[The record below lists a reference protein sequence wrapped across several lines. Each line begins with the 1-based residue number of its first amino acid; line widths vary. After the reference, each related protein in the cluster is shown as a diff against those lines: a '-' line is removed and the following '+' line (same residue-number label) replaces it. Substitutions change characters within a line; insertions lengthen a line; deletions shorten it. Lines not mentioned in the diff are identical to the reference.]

1 MYIKTDMDRRIIRT
15 KKAIRNSL
23 ASLLIEKPI
32 NDITIKEISD
42 RADINRKTFYN
53 YYSGIHEIIEEIENE
68 VINIV
73 VEDIL
78 SDLNLKESMR
88 HPYLVFQ
95 KINNIINTDF
105 DFYSNL
111 FMINENSSFSQKL
124 VNMIKGKVKDTVSTQ
139 TNLDEIRIDIL
150 LNYCIPGIISVYQNW
165 FTSDRS
171 VSIEKISQT
180 VSSLFY
186 FGFQGLI
193 DNNI

>member
-1 MYIKTDMDRRIIRT
+1 MDRRIIRT